1 LFKKDNLE
9 TPTDKVNTVIGKE
22 TSFSGTING
31 NGLIRIDGS
40 AEGNINNQGDVIV
53 GESGSVAVEL
63 KARNVTIAGH
73 YEGTLEAEGRLEL
86 KKTGTAIGT
95 FKVNGLLVEA
105 GAVLAGSMEMPDAEI
120 KHKGKEDKDAEVKE
134 TSKKESVFGKAD
146 KTSSANQQ
154 GIKDKE
160 RQVSAF
166 GESTSQDKSL

>member
-1 LFKKDNLE
+1 MFKKDNLE
-9 TPTDKVNTVIGKE
+9 TPTDKVNTVIGKD

-53 GESGSVAVEL
+53 GEGGSVAVDL

-95 FKVNGLLVEA
+95 FKINGLLVEE
-105 GAVLAGSMEMPDAEI
+105 GAVLAGNTEMPDAE
-120 KHKGKEDKDAEVKE
+120 AKE
-134 TSKKESVFGKAD
+134 TGKKDSVFGKVD
-146 KTSSANQQ
+146 KGSSAKDHEA
-154 GIKDKE
+154 KDKE
-160 RQVSAF
+160 KQASAF
-166 GESTSQDKSL
+166 SESPSKDKAF